1 MSKNTLLV
9 VGATGLLGQA
19 ALRHF
24 RDLDGWDAIGVS
36 RRAADVEGVQH
47 LAADL
52 NDKESLLGHGPA
64 LKSVTHVLYTAL
76 YEMDDL
82 VGGWRHAEQ
91 METNDRMFRNFMDVI
106 EAHAPNL
113 AHIHLLQG
121 TKAYG
126 IHVEPMRAPAKER
139 WPRHGHENFYWLQ
152 EDHMKACRAGKP
164 WRFTIWRPQG
174 VLGLA
179 VGSPMNL
186 AAAVAVHAAMC
197 RERGAACPYPGG
209 APVTTEATD
218 SRLLARAVAWAAGTT
233 AADDETFNITNG
245 DVLIWPNVWP
255 SVCDYFGLAQGP
267 DAPMTFADA
276 MPRLEAEWAAVV
288 KKHGL
293 RQTTLAGLVGG
304 SWQFLDRAMRVGEGP
319 ATPSLV
325 STIKL
330 RQAGFHDCMDTEDS
344 LAYWF
349 GEMQAAKLLPS
360 W

>member
-1 MSKNTLLV
+1 MSNKTLLV

-19 ALRHF
+19 ALNHF
-24 RDLDGWDAIGVS
+24 RDLPGWDVIGLS
-36 RRAADVEGVQH
+36 RRAPDIEGVRH
-47 LAADL
+47 LPADL
-52 NDKESLLGHGPA
+52 TDLESFVRHGPA

-76 YEMDDL
+76 YEMEDL
-82 VGGWRHAEQ
+82 VSGWRHTAQ
-91 METNDRMFRNFMDVI
+91 MATNDAMFRNFMDVI

-139 WPRHGHENFYWLQ
+139 WPRHDHENFYWLQ
-152 EDHMKACRAGKP
+152 EDHLKALRQGKP
-164 WRFTIWRPQG
+164 WRYTIWRPQG
-174 VLGLA
+174 VLGQAL
-179 VGSPMNL
+179 GSPMNL
-186 AAAVAVHAAMC
+186 IAAVAVHAAMC
-197 RERGAACPYPGG
+197 RERGGACPYPGG

-218 SRLLARAVAWAAGTT
+218 SRLLARAVAWAAETN

-245 DVLIWPNVWP
+245 DVLLWPNLWP
-255 SVCDYFGLAQGP
+255 AVCAHFGVSQGP

-276 MPRLEAEWAAVV
+276 MPRREAEWATIVH
-288 KKHGL
+288 KHGL
-293 RQTTLAGLVGG
+293 RETTLANLVGG
-304 SWQFLDRAMRVGEGP
+304 SWQFLDRAMRVGDGP

-330 RQAGFHDCMDTEDS
+330 RQAGFHDCLDTEDC
-344 LAYWF
+344 LGHWF
-349 GEMQAAKLLPS
+349 GQMQDAKLLPR